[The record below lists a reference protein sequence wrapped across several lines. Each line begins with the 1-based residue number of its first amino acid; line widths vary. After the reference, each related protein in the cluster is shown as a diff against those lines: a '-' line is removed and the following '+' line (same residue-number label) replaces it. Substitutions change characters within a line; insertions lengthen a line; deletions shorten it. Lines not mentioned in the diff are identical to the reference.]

1 GKDQSL
7 GVDLPGSI
15 PAIEPLALDP
25 STISLVK
32 ETVSV
37 VQDSTQILSL
47 FQEGITLG
55 LGADAA
61 SLEKWVNEKDEL
73 ILSIDEDSGEL
84 NNCLEDVPVDLPLD
98 NNQ

>member
-1 GKDQSL
+1 
-7 GVDLPGSI
+7 
-15 PAIEPLALDP
+15 
-25 STISLVK
+25 
-32 ETVSV
+32 
-37 VQDSTQILSL
+37 STQILSL

-84 NNCLEDVPVDLPLD
+84 NNCSEDVPVDPPLD
-98 NNQ
+98 NNQMCLILPTPAILNMDRGPKAQPGRPSKGILSLKEIAA